1 MCGVFDPE
9 DSDHLQSFSLI
20 LKSLQV
26 MREGQQVYIWREPHC
41 RMAPVTVHEN
51 TKLAAAGD
59 GVHAVLRSLEL
70 IASGAERPF
79 DQ

>member
-1 MCGVFDPE
+1 
-9 DSDHLQSFSLI
+9 
-20 LKSLQV
+20 